1 MTVLDI
7 VREWY
12 SSGDPAFLAED
23 IEWSVLPTFP
33 GGGIYRG
40 REAIVNEFFPS
51 VKGRFASYV
60 TKPERFVADG
70 DAVVSTGIY
79 QVESVRGEKAEI
91 RFAHF
96 WRVRDG
102 RISYFEQV
110 ADTAAIKVLLDGSA
124 E

>member
-1 MTVLDI
+1 MTAIDI

-23 IEWSVLPTFP
+23 IEWRVLPTFP
-33 GGGIYRG
+33 GGGIYHG
-40 REAIVNEFFPS
+40 RDAVVNEFFPI

-60 TKPERFVADG
+60 TTPERFVADG
-70 DAVVSTGIY
+70 DAVVSMGIY
-79 QVESVRGEKAEI
+79 QVESVGSDKREI

-96 WRVRDG
+96 WHVRDG
-102 RISYFEQV
+102 LISYFEQV
-110 ADTAAIKVLLDGSA
+110 ADTAAINALLTGNH